1 MAPDQRKQIDNLK
14 KFSVDFRVS
23 FISLPLCFIT
33 VFSFIEALHHLQL
46 QSSSNI
52 DTVFEPIGTKT
63 PRDLVE
69 KPKDQA
75 AEKVTVDSTGPKVTM
90 ESAISEETSTAVS
103 VAPTGSKSGTL
114 SLSPSSAVP
123 EQKRGPDVTS
133 QGVQTT
139 SPLANAAAKNK
150 DEKEKNDPVAE

>member
-1 MAPDQRKQIDNLK
+1 MVA
-14 KFSVDFRVS
+14 
-23 FISLPLCFIT
+23 
-33 VFSFIEALHHLQL
+33 
-46 QSSSNI
+46 
-52 DTVFEPIGTKT
+52 KT
-63 PRDLVE
+63 PKAHGE

-75 AEKVTVDSTGPKVTM
+75 AEKSTVDSTGLKVSM
-90 ESAISEETSTAVS
+90 ESGVNEETSTS
-103 VAPTGSKSGTL
+103 VIVALAGSKSGTP

-139 SPLANAAAKNK
+139 LPLANTAAKDK